1 MWVRRLAAAAAFL
14 TLVLIVAGGLVT
26 NTDSGLA
33 CPDWPTCFGS
43 PMPHMIGGVAVEHT
57 HRLIATAGGLCTLGL
72 CIRALPRRLW
82 LLLCGVFAPLLLGSA
97 FVAARLQQRDGA
109 LPVVPSLLVLGGFAG
124 CAWAFGRARGPG
136 RLSVLA
142 LALVMAQ
149 GLLGGLTVVYR
160 LP

>member
-1 MWVRRLAAAAAFL
+1 MWFVAWAVAAAFL

-43 PMPHMIGGVAVEHT
+43 ADAAHGGRSWRWST
-57 HRLIATAGGLCTLGL
+57 PTGSSRRPWPCTLGL
-72 CIRALPRRLW
+72 CIGTLPRRQW
-82 LLLCGVFAPLLLGSA
+82 LLLCGVFAPVLLGSA
-97 FVAARLQQRDGA
+97 FLAARLQQRDGA
-109 LPVVPSLLVLGGFAG
+109 LPVVPTLLVLGGFAG
-124 CAWAFGRARGPG
+124 APGRSRAPGPG

-149 GLLGGLTVVYR
+149 GLLGG
-160 LP
+160 